1 MKKQTAVNIFKTQA
15 AIASALG
22 ITASAVSQWPS
33 ELDQRTSDEII
44 GAAVRL
50 KIKLPKKAA

>member
-50 KIKLPKKAA
+50 KIKMPKKAA